1 MISKNLTHGNS
12 INNNNYCFSSEDDN
26 DKERVMHSKID
37 NIKIMVRDEA
47 NEVITKN
54 VDSLK
59 NNFKMIMC

>member
-1 MISKNLTHGNS
+1 MENS

-54 VDSLK
+54 IDSLK

>member
-1 MISKNLTHGNS
+1 MENS

-54 VDSLK
+54 IDSLK
-59 NNFKMIMC
+59 NNFKIIMC

>member
-1 MISKNLTHGNS
+1 MENS

-26 DKERVMHSKID
+26 DKERVMHLKID
-37 NIKIMVRDEA
+37 NIKIIARDEA

-54 VDSLK
+54 IDSLK

>member
-12 INNNNYCFSSEDDN
+12 INNNNYCEDDN

-54 VDSLK
+54 IDSLK

>member
-12 INNNNYCFSSEDDN
+12 INNKNYCFSSEDDN

-54 VDSLK
+54 IDSLK

>member
-1 MISKNLTHGNS
+1 MENS

-37 NIKIMVRDEA
+37 NIKIIARDEA

-54 VDSLK
+54 IDSLK

>member
-1 MISKNLTHGNS
+1 MENS

-54 VDSLK
+54 IDSLK
-59 NNFKMIMC
+59 NNFKTIMC

>member
-1 MISKNLTHGNS
+1 MENS

-37 NIKIMVRDEA
+37 NIKIIARDEA

-54 VDSLK
+54 IDSLK
-59 NNFKMIMC
+59 NNFKIIMC